1 MPPRSIPDGMHGPAW
16 TTTQGIL
23 YIIYRL
29 QVAFRFIPN
38 SFYAGDNAASPTMR
52 MPPNLARL
60 FRMVVPYKGRLALAF
75 LGMIVTAAT
84 EPMFPAVMKVLLD
97 NGFGGKPSFT
107 LWLVPVAVIG
117 IFVLR
122 GTATFTT
129 SYLMTWITTQLL
141 STLRAMMFAR
151 MLDVAAGFYTS
162 NSMGK
167 IINSMMFE
175 VQQIVDMIRNVLTS
189 LVRDALTVVGL
200 LGFLLWLNWQLTI
213 VALILIPLIAVVVR
227 MTGKR
232 LRKLTREFQEVNAE
246 LTQVIEETT
255 RANLVIKIFG
265 GHQYENDRFEQRA
278 AKLRRYSMRMA
289 STYAA
294 TVPITQTMAACAV
307 AVVIVIALIQSSQ
320 NQTTVG
326 GFVSFITAM
335 LMLLAPLK
343 RLAEVNGPLQ
353 RGLAAAEAVFA
364 LIDAPP
370 ERTNGKQ
377 LQGRAAGKLE
387 FIDVGF
393 SYPGQTQPA
402 LSGINLT
409 IHQGETVAFVG
420 MSGGGKSTLVN
431 LVPEFHRASAGEI
444 RLDGE
449 PIEQI
454 ALQSLRAQIAM
465 VGQNVVLF
473 DDTVAANI
481 AYGDAAPDRARIEA
495 AVQAAHLADVVAKLP
510 QGLETMI
517 GDNGSRLSGGQR
529 QRLAIARAIYKDAP
543 LLILDEATSALD
555 TESERAVQAALEELM
570 QGRTTLVIAH
580 RLSTIER
587 ANRIVV
593 LVGGHIVEVGSH
605 ADLLEKNGV
614 YANLY
619 HLQFAK
625 ESA

>member
-1 MPPRSIPDGMHGPAW
+1 MN
-16 TTTQGIL
+16 L
-23 YIIYRL
+23 
-29 QVAFRFIPN
+29 
-38 SFYAGDNAASPTMR
+38 
-52 MPPNLARL
+52 PPNLIRL
-60 FRMVVPYKGRLALAF
+60 FRMVGPYKGRLLLAF
-75 LGMIVTAAT
+75 IGMIITAAT
-84 EPMFPAVMKVLLD
+84 EPMFPAVLKVLLD
-97 NGFGGKPSFT
+97 KGFGGQPTFQ
-107 LWLVPVAVIG
+107 LWLVPVAIVG

-122 GTATFTT
+122 GISTFAT

-141 STLRAMMFAR
+141 SLLRGQMFAR
-151 MLDVAAGFYTS
+151 MLDVPASYYTT
-162 NSMGK
+162 NSVGK

-189 LVRDALTVVGL
+189 AIRDALTVVGL
-200 LGFLLWLNWQLTI
+200 MGYLIWLNWRLTI
-213 VALILIPLIAVVVR
+213 IALVLLPLTAVVVR
-227 MTGKR
+227 QTGKR
-232 LRKLTREFQEVNAE
+232 LRRLTREFQEVNNE

-255 RANLVIKIFG
+255 RANQVIKIFG
-265 GHQYENDRFEQRA
+265 GSRYEQDRFERRA
-278 AKLRRYSMRMA
+278 SKLRRYSMRMA

-294 TVPITQTMAACAV
+294 TVPITQVMAATAV

-343 RLAEVNGPLQ
+343 RVAEVNGPLQ
-353 RGLAAAEAVFA
+353 RGLAAAEAVFN
-364 LIDAPP
+364 LIDAHP
-370 ERTNGKQ
+370 ERTGGKK
-377 LQGRAAGKLE
+377 LAARAKGRLD
-387 FIDVGF
+387 FVDVGF
-393 SYPGQTQPA
+393 IYPGQSQSA
-402 LSGINLT
+402 LAGINLSV
-409 IHQGETVAFVG
+409 QPGETVAFVG

-449 PIEQI
+449 PIGSI
-454 ALQSLRAQIAM
+454 ALDSLRAQIAM
-465 VGQNVVLF
+465 VSQNVVLF
-473 DDTVAANI
+473 DDTLASNI
-481 AYGDAAPDRARIEA
+481 AYGDVAPDRARIEA
-495 AVQAAHLADVVAKLP
+495 AVRAAHLSDVVARLP
-510 QGLETMI
+510 EGLDTMI

-555 TESERAVQAALEELM
+555 TESERAVQAALDELM

-587 ANRIVV
+587 ADRIVV
-593 LVGGHIVEVGSH
+593 LVGGHIVESGTH
-605 ADLLEKNGV
+605 AGLLEKNGV

-625 ESA
+625 EIAS

>member
-1 MPPRSIPDGMHGPAW
+1 MN
-16 TTTQGIL
+16 L
-23 YIIYRL
+23 
-29 QVAFRFIPN
+29 
-38 SFYAGDNAASPTMR
+38 
-52 MPPNLARL
+52 PPNLKRL
-60 FRMVVPYKGRLALAF
+60 FRMVLPYKGRLMLAF
-75 LGMIVTAAT
+75 VGMIVTAAT

-97 NGFGGKPSFT
+97 KGFVGKPSFE

-122 GTATFTT
+122 GISTFAT

-141 STLRAMMFAR
+141 SLLRGQMFAR
-151 MLDVAAGFYTS
+151 MLDVSAGYYTT

-200 LGFLLWLNWQLTI
+200 LVFLIWLNWRLTI
-213 VALILIPLIAVVVR
+213 VALVLLPLIAVVVR

-232 LRKLTREFQEVNAE
+232 LRKLTRDFQEVNNE

-265 GHQYENDRFEQRA
+265 GHKYEKDRFEDRA
-278 AKLRRYSMRMA
+278 AKLRRFSMRMA

-294 TVPITQTMAACAV
+294 TVPITQIMAACAV

-343 RLAEVNGPLQ
+343 RLAEVNGPMQ
-353 RGLAAAEAVFA
+353 RGLAAAEAVFH

-370 ERTNGKQ
+370 ERTSGRK
-377 LQGRAAGKLE
+377 LASRAAGKLE
-387 FIDVGF
+387 LVDVGF
-393 SYPGQTQPA
+393 AYPGQGQPA
-402 LSGINLT
+402 LQGINLCVSP
-409 IHQGETVAFVG
+409 GETVAFVG

-431 LVPEFHRASAGEI
+431 LVPEFQQPTHGEI

-449 PIEQI
+449 PIANISLE
-454 ALQSLRAQIAM
+454 SLRAQIAM
-465 VGQNVVLF
+465 VSQNVVLF
-473 DDTVAANI
+473 DDTLASNI
-481 AYGDAAPDRARIEA
+481 AYGDAVPDRARIEA
-495 AVQAAHLADVVAKLP
+495 AVKAAHLSEVVANLP

-543 LLILDEATSALD
+543 ILILDEATSALD
-555 TESERAVQAALEELM
+555 TESERAVQAALDELM

-587 ANRIVV
+587 ADRIVV
-593 LVGGHIVEVGSH
+593 LVGGHIVETGSH
-605 ADLLEKNGV
+605 AALLERNGV

-619 HLQFAK
+619 HLQFEK
-625 ESA
+625 EAA